1 MGETGMN
8 SARRYTGKRI
18 GTVGPLI
25 GLGAIALGCLLATP
39 SWGQTD
45 TVASAQPPAAATVP
59 ADTQAA
65 AAGSILKTPPDAKSP
80 VVVAAITTGGTTSP
94 ATGSEAHQVAVV
106 IEQLGERLAHLT
118 KAERKKWELA
128 TASLPSFCQDWDRL
142 LHDREV
148 NNLSHLDWH
157 QQQGFQTATYTG
169 YGKVQGCQAKE
180 SEEGVPIGK
189 VSYQEMSYYLAGKSV
204 DDAKSHPKLL
214 GTTNTLEI
222 FSFEKDRW
230 FY

>member
-1 MGETGMN
+1 M
-8 SARRYTGKRI
+8 
-18 GTVGPLI
+18 VLP
-25 GLGAIALGCLLATP
+25 ALGLAWLIASP

-45 TVASAQPPAAATVP
+45 AVAAVQAPATAA
-59 ADTQAA
+59 ADTQAVS
-65 AAGSILKTPPDAKSP
+65 AGSILKSPTDAKAP
-80 VVVAAITTGGTTSP
+80 DMVAAVTTGSTKSS
-94 ATGSEAHQVAVV
+94 AAGSELHKVEAEVAK
-106 IEQLGERLAHLT
+106 LAERLAHLT
-118 KAERKKWELA
+118 RAQRRKWDLA
-128 TASLPSFCQDWDRL
+128 SAALPAFCHDWDRL

-148 NNLSHLDWH
+148 NNLAHLDWH
-157 QQQGFQTATYTG
+157 QRQGYETATYTG
-169 YGKVQGCQAKE
+169 YGKVQACQAKE

-189 VSYQEMSYYLAGKSV
+189 VNYQELNYYLAGKSV

>member
-1 MGETGMN
+1 MLLPAL
-8 SARRYTGKRI
+8 S
-18 GTVGPLI
+18 
-25 GLGAIALGCLLATP
+25 LGWLMASP

-45 TVASAQPPAAATVP
+45 AVAAAQPPAAATAP
-59 ADTQAA
+59 ADAQAA
-65 AAGSILKTPPDAKSP
+65 PAGSILKTPPDAKSP
-80 VVVAAITTGGTTSP
+80 DVVAAVTTGGATSS
-94 ATGSEAHQVAVV
+94 ASGSEAHKAAVV
-106 IEQLGERLAHLT
+106 IEQLGERLERLT

-128 TASLPSFCQDWDRL
+128 TAALPGFCQDWDRM

-157 QQQGFQTATYTG
+157 QQQGYQTATYTG

-180 SEEGVPIGK
+180 SDEGVPIGK
-189 VSYQEMSYYLAGKSV
+189 VSYQEMNYYLAGKSV

>member
-1 MGETGMN
+1 M
-8 SARRYTGKRI
+8 SLAQIVTGKRLGI
-18 GTVGPLI
+18 LLPTLGFGWLI
-25 GLGAIALGCLLATP
+25 ASP
-39 SWGQTD
+39 SWGQTAAD
-45 TVASAQPPAAATVP
+45 AAVQPPAAAT
-59 ADTQAA
+59 ASTDAQAA
-65 AAGSILKTPPDAKSP
+65 PAGSILKNPVDAKSP
-80 VVVAAITTGGTTSP
+80 EVVAAMTTGGANSS
-94 ATGSEAHQVAVV
+94 ATGSEAQKVEVV
-106 IEQLGERLAHLT
+106 IEQLGERLARLT
-118 KAERKKWELA
+118 KAEQKKWELA
-128 TASLPSFCQDWDRL
+128 TASLPGFCQDWNRM

-148 NNLSHLDWH
+148 NNLAHLEWH

-169 YGKVQGCQAKE
+169 YGQVQGCQAKE
-180 SEEGVPIGK
+180 SDEGVPIGK